1 MPGVCL
7 DLIWLYRIFTA
18 AQGLRSAFSRRFDSG
33 GASAYHCAPMWTTRL
48 PQRVEPYRLAA
59 NTERLEGTV
68 SLASF
73 KRLAQEAGPQQGE
86 CRVRLDF
93 GVDAQGRREIEGW
106 LEADVTLACRRCLGP
121 IATRIESDF
130 LLGMVTSDAL
140 AGALPG
146 THEPVLVEN
155 EQLDLFALLEDEILL
170 SLPQVIY
177 HDEAECDVTR
187 DQLTSGVNDE
197 ISTRPAVSPFEVLR
211 TLKDKK

>member
-1 MPGVCL
+1 MC
-7 DLIWLYRIFTA
+7 
-18 AQGLRSAFSRRFDSG
+18 
-33 GASAYHCAPMWTTRL
+33 TTRL

-59 NTERLEGTV
+59 NAERLEGTV
-68 SLASF
+68 PLASL
-73 KRLAQEAGPQQGE
+73 KRLAQEAGSQQGD
-86 CRVRLDF
+86 CRVRLQF
-93 GVDAQGRREIEGW
+93 GIDAQGRREIEGW

-121 IATRIESDF
+121 IETRIESDF

-140 AGALPG
+140 AAALPG
-146 THEPVLVEN
+146 THEPVLVES

-187 DQLTSGVNDE
+187 DQLTSGEEKEV
-197 ISTRPAVSPFEVLR
+197 SPRPAANPFEVLR